1 MTGQNLEK
9 LFDKLI
15 GFQYVTYG
23 CFNEF

>member
-1 MTGQNLEK
+1 MTGQKLEK